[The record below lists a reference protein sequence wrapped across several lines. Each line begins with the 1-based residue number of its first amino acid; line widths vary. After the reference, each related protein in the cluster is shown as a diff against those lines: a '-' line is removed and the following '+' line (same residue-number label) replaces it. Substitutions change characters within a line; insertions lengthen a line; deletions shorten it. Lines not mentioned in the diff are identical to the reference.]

1 MLLCTVL
8 SIFTTDTDPVTLRYP
23 VVHPRTISNCYFH
36 SISYDMFS
44 QTLAARDA
52 NAPPVN
58 HTMIN
63 LLVVL
68 LVLLILALFLVGGL
82 LFLRARRRARK
93 QAELPIY
100 EEKRLSTS
108 SSVSTHRRVMVRP
121 SESVYVYQEKQNL
134 IDNSNSPPQSPRVPE
149 IHITF
154 PEEYDAAG
162 KRQSGRVVVVHV
174 GDTGVGMEPADG
186 LPAYEKE
193 EGGRFQSIDLERVG
207 GLVEKAR
214 NAPSKEFQ

>member
-1 MLLCTVL
+1 MFGHALASLAVR
-8 SIFTTDTDPVTLRYP
+8 DT
-23 VVHPRTISNCYFH
+23 
-36 SISYDMFS
+36 
-44 QTLAARDA
+44 
-52 NAPPVN
+52 NATPVN

-68 LVLLILALFLVGGL
+68 LVLIILALFLVAGL

-93 QAELPIY
+93 AAELPQY

-108 SSVSTHRRVMVRP
+108 STASTHRRVMVRP
-121 SESVYVYQEKQNL
+121 SESIHVYQEKQTL
-134 IDNSNSPPQSPRVPE
+134 IENSNTPPQSPGIPE
-149 IHITF
+149 IHVTF
-154 PEEYDAAG
+154 PEEFDSAG
-162 KRQSGRVVVVHV
+162 KRKSGRVVVVHV
-174 GDTGVGMEPADG
+174 GEHGVGLEPAEG

-193 EGGRFQSIDLERVG
+193 EEGRFQSIDLERVG